1 MINRLPSSLGVP
13 HFRQTHTL
21 DKPIHSMN
29 ILDEFDDAYLQQL
42 SIGFK
47 RAYLKFSKIGVP
59 PNYPFIDRFSIINHP
74 FGVSPFMET
83 PHMFVFCQSRI
94 ILVHSG
100 LLTIVGPI
108 SLRCVIVYGNK

>member
-1 MINRLPSSLGVP
+1 
-13 HFRQTHTL
+13 
-21 DKPIHSMN
+21 MN

-74 FGVSPFMET
+74 FGGTSIYGKPHLHHSCWQME
-83 PHMFVFCQSRI
+83 HHVFLSACR
-94 ILVHSG
+94 
-100 LLTIVGPI
+100 
-108 SLRCVIVYGNK
+108 